1 MGSNPIIVTQIYHYG
16 GMNTQQ
22 SKKLPPNKV
31 GIWVQIPLVVQMLQ
45 WCNWRDTIVSK
56 TITLIRC
63 GFESHLKHKKCEYG
77 GMRDTSVLGTDAK

>member
-31 GIWVQIPLVVQMLQ
+31 GIWVQIPLVVHASMVQLARH
-45 WCNWRDTIVSK
+45 NSSKNYYIDTMWVRIPLEAQK
-56 TITLIRC
+56 
-63 GFESHLKHKKCEYG
+63 
-77 GMRDTSVLGTDAK
+77 